1 MAQIRRLSAMKR
13 FLIGGLHHLGQPL
26 LLAGLLLIPKP
37 SAALS
42 ADPCYQQQN
51 TLEINACL
59 QKSYEKSDRV
69 LNDTYQKLLRRLVAH
84 SATDDTDYRR
94 VRQQLIAA
102 QLAWIRYRDNDCRA
116 KLTLFAAGSIRHAVY
131 LGCLLERSEQRTR
144 ELRTWILEEGG

>member
-1 MAQIRRLSAMKR
+1 MPRVLFGGPHHSLGPLLSA
-13 FLIGGLHHLGQPL
+13 
-26 LLAGLLLIPKP
+26 ALLLIPEP
-37 SAALS
+37 SPALS
-42 ADPCYQQQN
+42 ADPCYRQQT

-84 SATDDTDYRR
+84 SAIDDTDYQR
-94 VRQQLIAA
+94 VRQQLIEA

-144 ELRTWILEEGG
+144 ELRTWIHEEGG